1 MQAMV
6 ERGPQNIE
14 KTETDGRAKI
24 RFSNGPDDHKQKMA
38 DPMILVV
45 DEQPNILQLC
55 QLLLEKANFRVITAD
70 TTSQSLAILA
80 RQPIDLIVVDICLC
94 NSDGFQLLHQAQNH
108 QPEIA
113 SVIMTGIGDVEIA
126 VEALHLGADGMVLK
140 PFSSVELVAAVQ
152 QVLQV
157 KQRWQDLERMS
168 TLRPLFQ
175 LTEEFFS
182 ETNLKHLNRRVV
194 KAVTNSLRCSF
205 AGLYRFQVE
214 SGGYVQVATYGDEL
228 PTVNLVRRVVQELS
242 DDSNIWINRS
252 GPMQLNHREL
262 LEPYPLSSLMAV
274 PVSRKFE
281 RELLIAARRL
291 EEQAFRGPDLEFLQM
306 LGRQAGIAMENSRLY
321 EELRASIRELEA
333 SREAMIR
340 AEKIAAAGRMTASIA
355 HELNNPLQSIS
366 NCLHLVGRQE
376 LPQSER
382 THYLELAQNELDRLI
397 VTVRRTLDLYRPIA
411 RDRRLVNVNEL
422 ISRVVRLM
430 EPQLKERMIMV
441 DCQFSEDLA
450 WVALV
455 GDQVQQVLMNLI
467 LNSMD
472 AMPDGGEI
480 SIKTSPIVNGQIP
493 GVEILVKDSG
503 PGVSENDVE
512 RIFEPF
518 FSTKEHGTG
527 LGLPVSYSIVA
538 AHGGSLNYI
547 PQEGEGA
554 CFRIVFPENGVD
566 EG

>member
-1 MQAMV
+1 M
-6 ERGPQNIE
+6 
-14 KTETDGRAKI
+14 T
-24 RFSNGPDDHKQKMA
+24 

-45 DEQPNILQLC
+45 DEETDILRLS
-55 QLLLEKANFRVITAD
+55 QLLLEKANFRVVTAD

-80 RQPIDLIVVDICLC
+80 RQPIELLLVDIGVCK
-94 NSDGFQLLHQAQNH
+94 SDGFQLLHQAQNH

-126 VEALHLGADGMVLK
+126 VEALHLGADGIILK
-140 PFSSVELVAAVQ
+140 PFSSVELVASIQ
-152 QVLQV
+152 HVLQV
-157 KQRWQDLERMS
+157 KQRWRDLERLS

-182 ETNLKHLNRRVV
+182 ERNLERLNRRVV
-194 KAVTNSLRCSF
+194 QAVTSSLKCSF
-205 AGLYRFQVE
+205 AGLYRFQGE
-214 SGGYVQVATYGDEL
+214 TGGYVRVATHGDEL
-228 PTVNLVRRVVQELS
+228 PTENLVRRLVQELS
-242 DDSNIWINRS
+242 DESNIWINRS
-252 GPMQLNHREL
+252 GPMQVEHREL

-291 EEQAFRGPDLEFLQM
+291 DEPAFRGPDLEFLQM
-306 LGRQAGIAMENSRLY
+306 FGRQAGIAMENTRLY
-321 EELRASIRELEA
+321 EGLRASIRELEA

-355 HELNNPLQSIS
+355 HELNNPLQSVS
-366 NCLHLVGRQE
+366 NCLHLAGRQE
-376 LPQSER
+376 LPQLER
-382 THYLELAQNELDRLI
+382 TRYLELAQNELDRLI
-397 VTVRRTLDLYRPIA
+397 VTVRHTLDLYRPIA

-430 EPQLKERMIMV
+430 EPQLKARRINV
-441 DCQFSEDLA
+441 DCQFSADLA

-455 GDQVQQVLMNLI
+455 ADQVQQVLMNLI

-480 SIKTSPIVNGQIP
+480 LIKTGPIVNSHNP
-493 GVEILVKDSG
+493 GVEILLKDSG
-503 PGVSENDVE
+503 PGISEEDVE

-547 PQEGEGA
+547 RQGEGGA
-554 CFRIVFPENGVD
+554 CFRIVFPENNAD

>member
-1 MQAMV
+1 LYGQD
-6 ERGPQNIE
+6 ER
-14 KTETDGRAKI
+14 
-24 RFSNGPDDHKQKMA
+24 KQKMA
-38 DPMILVV
+38 GPMILVV
-45 DEQPNILQLC
+45 DEEPNILQLC
-55 QLLLEKANFRVITAD
+55 QLLLEKANFRVITAE
-70 TTSQSLAILA
+70 TTNQSLALLA
-80 RQPIDLIVVDICLC
+80 RQPIDLLLVDICVC
-94 NSDGFQLLHQAQNH
+94 KSDGYQLLHLAQNH

-113 SVIMTGIGDVEIA
+113 AVIMTGIGDVEIA

-140 PFSSVELVAAVQ
+140 PFSSVELVVSVQ

-157 KQRWQDLERMS
+157 KQRWRDLERLS

-182 ETNLKHLNRRVV
+182 ETNLDNLNQRVV
-194 KAVTNSLRCSF
+194 KAVAGSLKCSF
-205 AGLYRFQVE
+205 AGLYRYQGE
-214 SGGYVQVATYGDEL
+214 SGGYVQVAAYGDEL
-228 PTVNLVRRVVQELS
+228 PSENLVRRLVQELS
-242 DDSNIWINRS
+242 DESNIWINRS
-252 GPMQLNHREL
+252 GPMQGNHRGL
-262 LEPYPLSSLMAV
+262 LEPYPLSSLMV
-274 PVSRKFE
+274 VTVSRKFE

-321 EELRASIRELEA
+321 EELRASIRKLEA

-366 NCLHLVGRQE
+366 NCLHLASRQE

-397 VTVRRTLDLYRPIA
+397 VTVRRTLDFYRPIA

-422 ISRVVRLM
+422 ISRVMHLM
-430 EPQLKERMIMV
+430 EPQLKERMIKV
-441 DCQFSEDLA
+441 DCRFSDGLA
-450 WVALV
+450 WIALV

-480 SIKTSPIVNGQIP
+480 LIKTSPILDDHNP

-503 PGVSENDVE
+503 PGVPENDVE

-547 PQEGEGA
+547 RQEAGGA
-554 CFRIVFPENGVD
+554 CFRIVFPENNAD

>member
-1 MQAMV
+1 M
-6 ERGPQNIE
+6 
-14 KTETDGRAKI
+14 TDPI
-24 RFSNGPDDHKQKMA
+24 
-38 DPMILVV
+38 ILVV
-45 DEQPNILQLC
+45 DEEPNVVRLC
-55 QLLLEKANFRVITAD
+55 QLLLEKANFRVVTAAS
-70 TTSQSLAILA
+70 TSQSLAVLA
-80 RQPIDLIVVDICLC
+80 RQPIDLLLVDICVC
-94 NSDGFQLLHQAQNH
+94 RSDGFQLLHQAQNH

-140 PFSSVELVAAVQ
+140 PFSSVELIASVQ

-157 KQRWQDLERMS
+157 KQRWQDLERLS

-182 ETNLKHLNRRVV
+182 ETNLDQLNHRVV
-194 KAVTNSLRCSF
+194 KAVTNSLKCSF
-205 AGLYRFQVE
+205 AGLYRFQGE
-214 SGGYVQVATYGDEL
+214 SGGYVQVAAYGDEL
-228 PTVNLVRRVVQELS
+228 PAVNLVRRLVQELS
-242 DDSNIWINRS
+242 DDSNIWINRT
-252 GPMQLNHREL
+252 GPMRIEYREL
-262 LEPYPLSSLMAV
+262 LEPYPLSSLMVV

-291 EEQAFRGPDLEFLQM
+291 EEQVFRGPDLEFLQM

-321 EELRASIRELEA
+321 EELRSSISELEA
-333 SREAMIR
+333 SRAAMIR

-366 NCLHLVGRQE
+366 NCLHLAGRQE

-430 EPQLKERMIMV
+430 EPQLKARMITV
-441 DCQFSEDLA
+441 DCQFSADLV
-450 WVALV
+450 WIALV
-455 GDQVQQVLMNLI
+455 GDQVQQVLMNLV

-472 AMPDGGEI
+472 AMPAGGEI

-547 PQEGEGA
+547 RQEGEGA
-554 CFRIVFPENGVD
+554 CFRIVLPENNAD